1 MDDELRTEYLPTIK
15 EMPLDLRPRERLA
28 QMGERSLSTAELLA
42 IVLRVG
48 SRGESAVRLAER
60 LLSEFG
66 GLAGIARARVPQLS
80 SLPGVGLAKAAQLKA
95 AFELGKRLATSID
108 GPKAVVGGASDA
120 AALVMEDLRHRQQEC
135 LAAIFLDTRN
145 QVICVRILTVGTL
158 TGSPAHPREV
168 FREALAQGCASLI
181 VCHNH
186 PSGDPTPSKD
196 DIALTARLVQAGEL
210 MGVPLVDHIVIGG
223 GRYVSLKEAG
233 KM

>member
-1 MDDELRTEYLPTIK
+1 MGEHGLVIRDLPAS
-15 EMPLDLRPRERLA
+15 ERPRERLE
-28 QMGERSLSTAELLA
+28 QYGPESLSTAELLA

-66 GLAGIARARVPQLS
+66 GLAGIARARIPQLS
-80 SLPGVGLAKAAQLKA
+80 ALPGVGLAKAAQLKA
-95 AFELGKRLATSID
+95 AFELGKRLATSVD

>member
-1 MDDELRTEYLPTIK
+1 MGERGLVIRDLPAS
-15 EMPLDLRPRERLA
+15 ERPRERLE
-28 QMGERSLSTAELLA
+28 QYGPESLSTAELLA

-60 LLSEFG
+60 LLSEFD
-66 GLAGIARARVPQLS
+66 GLAGIARARIPQLS
-80 SLPGVGLAKAAQLKA
+80 ALPGVGLAKAAQLKA

-210 MGVPLVDHIVIGG
+210 MGVPLLDHIVIGG
-223 GRYVSLKEAG
+223 GRYISLKEAG

>member
-1 MDDELRTEYLPTIK
+1 MGERGLVIRDLPAS
-15 EMPLDLRPRERLA
+15 ERPRERLE
-28 QMGERSLSTAELLA
+28 QYGPESLSTAELLA
-42 IVLRVG
+42 IVVRVG

-66 GLAGIARARVPQLS
+66 GLAGIARARIPQLS

-210 MGVPLVDHIVIGG
+210 MGVPLLDHIVIGG
-223 GRYVSLKEAG
+223 GRYISLKEAG

>member
-1 MDDELRTEYLPTIK
+1 MGEHGLVIRDLPAS
-15 EMPLDLRPRERLA
+15 ERPRERLE
-28 QMGERSLSTAELLA
+28 QYGPESLSTAELLA

-66 GLAGIARARVPQLS
+66 GLAGIARARIPQLS

>member
-1 MDDELRTEYLPTIK
+1 MGEHGLVIRDLPAS
-15 EMPLDLRPRERLA
+15 ERPRERLE
-28 QMGERSLSTAELLA
+28 QYGPESLSTAELLA

-66 GLAGIARARVPQLS
+66 GLAGIARARIPQLS

-210 MGVPLVDHIVIGG
+210 MGVPLLDHIVIGG
-223 GRYVSLKEAG
+223 GRYISLKEAG

>member
-1 MDDELRTEYLPTIK
+1 MGEHGLVIRDLPAS
-15 EMPLDLRPRERLA
+15 ERPRERLE
-28 QMGERSLSTAELLA
+28 QYGPESLSTAELLA

-66 GLAGIARARVPQLS
+66 GLAGIARARIPQLS
-80 SLPGVGLAKAAQLKA
+80 SLQGVGLAKAAQLRA
-95 AFELGKRLATSID
+95 AFELGKRLATSVD
-108 GPKAVVGGASDA
+108 GPKAVVRGASDA

-135 LAAIFLDTRN
+135 LGAIFLDTRN
-145 QVICVRILTVGTL
+145 QVICLRILTVGTL

-181 VCHNH
+181 ICHNH

-196 DIALTARLVQAGEL
+196 DIALTARLVQVGEL
-210 MGVPLVDHIVIGG
+210 MGIPLVDHIVIGG

>member
-1 MDDELRTEYLPTIK
+1 MGDRGLVIRDLPAS
-15 EMPLDLRPRERLA
+15 ERPRERLE
-28 QMGERSLSTAELLA
+28 QYGPESLSTAELLA

-66 GLAGIARARVPQLS
+66 GLAGIARARIPQLS
-80 SLPGVGLAKAAQLKA
+80 SLPGVGLAKAAQLRA
-95 AFELGKRLATSID
+95 AFELGKRLATSVD
-108 GPKAVVGGASDA
+108 GPKAVVRGAADA

-135 LAAIFLDTRN
+135 LGAIFLDTRN

-181 VCHNH
+181 ICHNH

-196 DIALTARLVQAGEL
+196 DIALTARLVQVGEL
-210 MGVPLVDHIVIGG
+210 MGIPLVDHIVIGG

>member
-1 MDDELRTEYLPTIK
+1 MGEHGLVIRDLPAS
-15 EMPLDLRPRERLA
+15 ERPRERLE
-28 QMGERSLSTAELLA
+28 QYGPESLSTAELLA

-66 GLAGIARARVPQLS
+66 GLAGIARARIPQLS
-80 SLPGVGLAKAAQLKA
+80 SLQGVGLAKAAQLRA
-95 AFELGKRLATSID
+95 AFELGKRLATSVD
-108 GPKAVVGGASDA
+108 GPKAVVRGASDA

-135 LAAIFLDTRN
+135 LGAIFLDTRN

-181 VCHNH
+181 ICHNH

-196 DIALTARLVQAGEL
+196 DIALTARLVQVGEL

>member
-1 MDDELRTEYLPTIK
+1 MGEHGLVIRDLPAS
-15 EMPLDLRPRERLA
+15 ERPRERLE
-28 QMGERSLSTAELLA
+28 QYGPESLSTAELLA

-66 GLAGIARARVPQLS
+66 GLTGIARARIPQLS
-80 SLPGVGLAKAAQLKA
+80 SLPGVGLAKAAQLQA
-95 AFELGKRLATSID
+95 AFELGKRLATSVD
-108 GPKAVVGGASDA
+108 GPKAVVRGASDA

-135 LAAIFLDTRN
+135 LCAIFMDTRN

-196 DIALTARLVQAGEL
+196 DIALTARLVQVGEL
-210 MGVPLVDHIVIGG
+210 MGVPLLDHIVIGG